1 MTFARQL
8 QRHQKRL
15 GYTDAQMC
23 AALDVGDST
32 YRSWRNA
39 DPKRTH
45 RVNDNAE
52 VSHAVGVGSDDLLG
66 ARGKTPSK
74 NNPHKVAK

>member
-1 MTFARQL
+1 MSFARQL

-39 DPKRTH
+39 DPKRTPLLVTQEGVLA
-45 RVNDNAE
+45 RLENCNRPPRAPNTKITDAE
-52 VSHAVGVGSDDLLG
+52 EQI
-66 ARGKTPSK
+66 
-74 NNPHKVAK
+74 